1 MNFKSFG
8 VASMSLDK
16 HERKP
21 FTHLSS
27 SEKDNLMSS
36 LYSPATSK
44 KDEAT
49 SPGLPL
55 HQYSIRNANFEYS
68 NDFSEENYQSI
79 KEGLH
84 YQIQGIDI

>member
-1 MNFKSFG
+1 
-8 VASMSLDK
+8 MSIDK

-21 FTHLSS
+21 FTQLSS
-27 SEKDNLMSS
+27 SEIGNLMSS
-36 LYSPATSK
+36 LYSPLNSK

-49 SPGLPL
+49 SPGLPI
-55 HQYSIRNANFEYS
+55 HQDSLRKANIEYS